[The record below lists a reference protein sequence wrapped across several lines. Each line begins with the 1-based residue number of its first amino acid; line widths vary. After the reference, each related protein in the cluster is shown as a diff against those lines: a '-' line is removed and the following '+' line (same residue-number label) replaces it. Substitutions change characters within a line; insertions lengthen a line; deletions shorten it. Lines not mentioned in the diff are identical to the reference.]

1 MSNPNLQTS
10 LDLFRMPLDQVTFD
24 KPYKTP
30 EGAFYL
36 CEPVFHGN
44 FPDYTKDY
52 HVVTIGIKRGIF
64 HGW

>member
-1 MSNPNLQTS
+1 
-10 LDLFRMPLDQVTFD
+10 MPLDQVTFD